1 MGQSQP
7 KSAKA
12 IHRLQK
18 QKSNESIR
26 EWRSAAGG
34 LADDVIEA
42 ERWESNR
49 KIPTKW
55 TVFNTQ
61 DAIRGIRTRPIWWIG
76 GC

>member
-1 MGQSQP
+1 MGQSQS

-18 QKSNESIR
+18 QKSNECG
-26 EWRSAAGG
+26 AAGG

-61 DAIRGIRTRPIWWIG
+61 DAIRGIRTRPI
-76 GC
+76 